1 MTPNN
6 QKPYLMKYRSALLIS
21 IGLFMASCT
30 PKETNPLL
38 SEWTSPFGVPPFDQV
53 KEEHYMPAFKE
64 AMKVHNQE
72 IDAIVNNPEAPD
84 FENTILALDNA
95 GSLLSKVSAV
105 FSSASG
111 VRSNDRIMEI
121 SNELTPL
128 RSAHSNEINMN
139 DALFKRVKA
148 VYDQRES
155 LGLDPLQLK
164 LVEETYKGF
173 ERSGADLPEDRKNEL
188 KKINSE
194 ISQLQNRFGQNLLKE
209 TAAYRLVIDNEDDLS
224 GLSQAQKDLAAMTA
238 SKAGQDGKWMFGLD
252 NPSVMPFLQ
261 FSDNRELREQIFN
274 AYISR
279 CNNDNTEDNKEV
291 IRRLVDLRLQK
302 ARIMGY
308 ENYAQFV
315 LVERMAKTPEAVY
328 DLLDQLW
335 KPALKA
341 AEREAADMRE
351 IIAEEKSD
359 VELEGYDWRYFFEK
373 AKAKKYDLNENELKP
388 YFRLENVR
396 QGIFTLCNFLY
407 GITFTQ
413 VTDVPLPHPE
423 AVAFECKDA
432 DGTHLGLLFMDM
444 FSRPGEKRGG
454 AWCTSYRGQSYKDG
468 KKVAPLVA
476 IVANFVRPAK
486 EGEPALLS
494 PDEVETY
501 FHEFGHALASLFKD
515 VKYKGLGGMT
525 RDFVELPSQIM
536 EHWAFEPALLKEYAK
551 HYETGEVIPQ
561 ELVDKLVNSGKY
573 GQGFATTEYLAASL
587 LDMDYH
593 VLKEIPD
600 DFDVLA
606 FESKVLGDRGLLP
619 QIPPRYRSTYFNHTF
634 GGGYTAGYYSYIWA
648 EVLDSD
654 AYQAFV
660 ETGDIFNREVARK
673 FRKEILQ
680 RAGEDDA
687 MTLYV
692 NFRGS
697 KPGIDA
703 LLENRGLK

>member
-351 IIAEEKSD
+351 IISEEKSD